1 MQTNYKISADYMSHG
16 NLAVDGY
23 ELVKEAFPPSLVAA
37 ALDEVVAAIRR
48 DPPSAHANVGA
59 YVSDDLHIVRESKV
73 QDSAVTHPENL
84 VSRVFNCHTARACM
98 TLARS
103 PAIVQRVVEILGNN
117 VDCFQSQ
124 CIFKSPGAIGQQ
136 WHQDSYYLPFD
147 NKPQIGVWIA
157 LTDANLEN
165 SCLWVLPGSQLQH
178 VHEHVPD
185 RRPGANAGYVEIV
198 DHDFKAAKPL
208 VVQQG
213 DAVFFHSHLMHKSS
227 DNTCQERRASLV
239 LHYARTGT
247 QMVTPDPVLSKL
259 TRWISVAP

>member
-1 MQTNYKISADYMSHG
+1 MQTNYKITGNEISQA

-23 ELVKEAFPPSLVAA
+23 ELVRGAFPPSLVAA
-37 ALDEVVAAIRR
+37 ALDEVIAAIRS
-48 DPPSAHANVGA
+48 DPPAAHPNVGA
-59 YVSDDLHIVRESKV
+59 YVSNDLHIVRESKV
-73 QDSAVTHPENL
+73 LDSAAAHPEHF
-84 VSRVFNCHTARACM
+84 VSRVFNCHTTGACM
-98 TLARS
+98 TLAKS
-103 PAIVQRVVEILGNN
+103 PVIVQRVVEVLGKN

-157 LTDANLEN
+157 LTDAHLDN
-165 SCLWVLPGSQLQH
+165 SCLWVLPGSQVEH
-178 VHEHVPD
+178 VHEHVAD
-185 RRPGANAGYVEIV
+185 RRSAANAGYVEIV
-198 DHDFKAAKPL
+198 DRDFRAAKAL

-227 DNTCQERRASLV
+227 DNTSQERRASLV
-239 LHYARTGT
+239 LHYARSETK
-247 QMVTPDPVLSKL
+247 MLSPDPVLAKL